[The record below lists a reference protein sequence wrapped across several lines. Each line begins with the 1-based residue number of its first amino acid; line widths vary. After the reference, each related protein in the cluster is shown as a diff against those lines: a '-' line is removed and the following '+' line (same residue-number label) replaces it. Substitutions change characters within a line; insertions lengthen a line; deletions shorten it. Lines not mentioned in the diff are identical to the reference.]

1 MVILMKNMSEE
12 NLFSKLE
19 KILTKEKEYV
29 FDFSDANFS
38 DNLHSYGMSE
48 HFGIEVYLIRNLE

>member
-29 FDFSDANFS
+29 FDFSETNFS
-38 DNLHSYGMSE
+38 DKFLYD
-48 HFGIEVYLIRNLE
+48 LIYNISKNTTIKFCQI